1 VTLDEGSLSGTTIT
15 DKHEL
20 EGRNL
25 SLSGHCLKVCMRE
38 TRKGDDE
45 GALMV
50 KGERCQQLE
59 IAPLRN
65 SSGRMEWEGCGVG
78 VGGRERKGKRGM
90 STFVWKLEVEAD
102 ERSG

>member
-1 VTLDEGSLSGTTIT
+1 
-15 DKHEL
+15 
-20 EGRNL
+20 
-25 SLSGHCLKVCMRE
+25 MRE

-90 STFVWKLEVEAD
+90 STFVCKLEVEAD
-102 ERSG
+102 ERSYLCTVKIPRPFNLNQWADYTIYLIK